1 MNKRI
6 ITFKAN
12 EQNLINTTP
21 QGFATDTVSY
31 IEAVFELGE
40 NWTGYDTIKA
50 IWTNGYQAI
59 ATLLNDGRCIVPS
72 EVLTRRATVQ
82 VNLVGTITENGT
94 ITDRITTAPVEALT
108 ECRKAL
114 VKGTETTPITPS
126 QFDQFVSI
134 VRDEVAEVTGMN
146 AEAETLPEGSEATAR
161 YEDGTLYFG
170 IPKGDT
176 GEQGPTGPQGIQG
189 IQGPTGPQGE
199 TGPQGPQGEQGIQGE
214 QGPIGP
220 QGPKG
225 DTGEISQADLIDFGH
240 TLAPVITDTAQGEIV
255 SITDGAEDYPIKS
268 LKVNLEPIQ
277 DLHGYDKPWVGGAG
291 KNKIPPKTGQ
301 AGSAQL
307 ILGDDATAI
316 ASASGVFLKSGT
328 YTLSVNSTKT
338 STIYW
343 YDVSSGANAGI
354 GNTLAPRTVTVSTD
368 GYYFPFL
375 YNSSG
380 VSSSDVTTFQ
390 LELGSTATSYEP
402 YSNICPISGHTEV
415 VTEVSGVNVWDE
427 EWELGWWNYQT
438 GVFTATSSFFACKS
452 KIRVLPNTDYYWKC
466 PTNVRELQYYDA
478 NGEPLGRR
486 NSFAEGYMNTTFT
499 TPANCY
505 YLTFYFGGTYGTTY
519 NNDISINYPSTDT
532 DYHAYLGNTYTTTLG
547 RTVYGGTLDV
557 VSGELVVDRA
567 MVTFDGTE
575 NWYSVDTSGE
585 DRNRALY
592 LGIDSPTGQYNW
604 NLIGNYITPTGQAD
618 SYPQPWEANINAA
631 GHLLIGIPKTIA
643 TITEWKA
650 YLAQNPLQLC
660 YELATPQ
667 TIQLTPQEVQLL
679 HGNNNVWSDGEIEC
693 EYCCDTKLYIEK
705 KLNE

>member
-50 IWTNGYQAI
+50 IWTNGYQTT

-114 VKGTETTPITPS
+114 VKGTETAPITPS

-170 IPKGDT
+170 IPKG
-176 GEQGPTGPQGIQG
+176 ETGPQGPQGIQGERGPQG

-240 TLAPVITDTAQGEIV
+240 TLAPVITDTATGDIV
-255 SITDGAEDYPIKS
+255 SITDGADNYPIKS
-268 LKVNLEPIQ
+268 LKVSLQPKQSGTGDPSPDNVRPISGWDEVGVEQRGANLFGGEPLADAFQ
-277 DLHGYDKPWVGGAG
+277 NANGYAKDTQAKTFTFKSSPTTLRIGDMPYKSGQYSIIFRYTANGGNTSLRIKYTDGTNAAISFATNAT
-291 KNKIPPKTGQ
+291 KQT
-301 AGSAQL
+301 L
-307 ILGDDATAI
+307 II
-316 ASASGVFLKSGT
+316 NSAS
-328 YTLSVNSTKT
+328 NKT
-338 STIYW
+338 IDYLYLDWHTN
-343 YDVSSGANAGI
+343 G
-354 GNTLAPRTVTVSTD
+354 TVTV
-368 GYYFPFL
+368 
-375 YNSSG
+375 
-380 VSSSDVTTFQ
+380 
-390 LELGSTATSYEP
+390 
-402 YSNICPISGHTEV
+402 
-415 VTEVSGVNVWDE
+415 
-427 EWELGWWNYQT
+427 
-438 GVFTATSSFFACKS
+438 
-452 KIRVLPNTDYYWKC
+452 
-466 PTNVRELQYYDA
+466 YYDESGIFEGNITA
-478 NGEPLGRR
+478 DQFSPYQGE
-486 NSFAEGYMNTTFT
+486 SK
-499 TPANCY
+499 
-505 YLTFYFGGTYGTTY
+505 
-519 NNDISINYPSTDT
+519 SIPFKDK
-532 DYHAYLGNTYTTTLG
+532 DGNPI
-547 RTVYGGTLDV
+547 TVYGGETEVVEGKGKNDKRYLD
-557 VSGELVVDRA
+557 GGDI
-567 MVTFDGTE
+567 
-575 NWYSVDTSGE
+575 NWQKSESYQYGKFYFPANDAKYIS
-585 DRNRALY
+585 N
-592 LGIDSPTGQYNW
+592 SPTVMSSQYKPKSNQTAQATD
-604 NLIGNYITPTGQAD
+604 NEYIWVQAPSQTTRNIRIKDD
-618 SYPQPWEANINAA
+618 SKDGLTVAEF
-631 GHLLIGIPKTIA
+631 KTA
-643 TITEWKA
+643 MKGV
-650 YLAQNPLQLC
+650 QLC
-660 YELATPQ
+660 YELATP
-667 TIQLTPQEVQLL
+667 TPIYCEPTEIKTLK
-679 HGNNNVWSDGEIEC
+679 GNNNIWSDGEVEC